1 MLNFWIVIAITV
13 LALLST
19 IFFFVKAYFRGIRG
33 IIGSMIIFIFSL
45 GFLAASFIAR
55 GKEHPT
61 AFYFGLG
68 AWLFLFV
75 LGLITSHSKKE

>member
-1 MLNFWIVIAITV
+1 MLNFWIVITIIV

-19 IFFFVKAYFRGIRG
+19 IFFLFKAYFRGRVG
-33 IIGSMIIFIFSL
+33 GVIIFIFSL
-45 GFLAASFIAR
+45 FYLVVSLIAR

>member
-19 IFFFVKAYFRGIRG
+19 IFFFVKAYFRG